1 MSAIIS
7 KDCDIMWQRSSR
19 NAMDTCLFVALRHKA
34 ELQVKGLGVQ
44 VLDKMEIEKR
54 NDALWQ
60 GKCSGT
66 VYVCD
71 TIGGSTRMVRNVC
84 LEEAMRRH
92 VNRNTPSWYCL
103 EMPIV
108 GSARGFPHGIIYP
121 VEVKANPG
129 PIKGGLAPI
138 YGAAGKMPDPGMV
151 WLVQVGT

>member
-1 MSAIIS
+1 
-7 KDCDIMWQRSSR
+7 
-19 NAMDTCLFVALRHKA
+19 
-34 ELQVKGLGVQ
+34 
-44 VLDKMEIEKR
+44 MEIEKR

-121 VEVKANPG
+121 VEALGQLALSYGICFYDLCLGGFVLPFACELGAQQRPNRHVSGQVKANPG